1 MLINSHYL
9 HMCIYYYK
17 FIYVIDLLIISHLVK
32 HNMMAGVLEG
42 IFFTRFRGTPLN
54 TFPGRKPDH
63 D

>member
-9 HMCIYYYK
+9 NMCIYYYK

-42 IFFTRFRGTPLN
+42 IFFL
-54 TFPGRKPDH
+54 PDLGAH
-63 D
+63 R

>member
-42 IFFTRFRGTPLN
+42 IFLRDLGAHR
-54 TFPGRKPDH
+54 
-63 D
+63 